1 MRVSLQRSELSRLL
15 AAVTKVVD
23 TKNTIPLLSHVLL
36 VVDGETADIRATDL
50 DIEASAWVAVQGYE
64 TDDDSTTSHQFAVP
78 GRDFADI
85 VRRLAA
91 DTVQLELDGQWLW
104 IKGGRSKFKLPTL
117 LGDDFPSLSTPDPE
131 SGVEFTADLAALTK
145 RVSWAVGPHDT
156 YALEGVFLHSNGT
169 LTAVAT
175 DARRLVRADGPDAPQ
190 FDGVIL
196 PTKLLANLP
205 AGEVDVLIGDDK
217 IAIRQGA
224 LVMVSKLIAG
234 TYPDYRKLW
243 PVDQAYS
250 MHVGRQEMKA
260 AVERV
265 AALSDEDRGRGVLL
279 SVVPGQV
286 VLSVESHTRGLAE
299 EEVPVDY
306 NGEPYDVG
314 FNVAFLSEMLGAV
327 PGDRLEIQLGGRRGA
342 NFNGAPGFAGCLMYF
357 ELGRAA

>member
-15 AAVTKVVD
+15 ASVTKVVD

-36 VVDGETADIRATDL
+36 IVDAETMDIRATDL
-50 DIEASAWVAVQGYE
+50 DIEASAWLAVEGY
-64 TDDDSTTSHQFAVP
+64 DAAQPTTTIAVP

-91 DTVQLELDGQWLW
+91 DVVQLELDGQWLW
-104 IKGGRSKFKLPTL
+104 VKGGRSKFKLPTL
-117 LGDDFPSLSTPDPE
+117 LGDSFPSLPLPE
-131 SGVEFTADLAALTK
+131 DGVEFTADLAGLTK

-156 YALEGVFLHSNGT
+156 YALEGVFLHSDGV

-175 DARRLVRADGPDAPQ
+175 DAKRLVRVDGPEAPV
-190 FDGVIL
+190 FPGVIL

-205 AGEVDVLIGDDK
+205 AGEVDVLVGADK

-234 TYPDYRKLW
+234 TYPDYRRLW
-243 PVDQAYS
+243 PNDQSYS
-250 MHVGRQEMKA
+250 MRVGRVDLRS

-279 SVVPGQV
+279 SVVPGQA

-299 EEVPVDY
+299 EELPVEY

-314 FNVAFLSEMLGAV
+314 FNVGFLAEMLGAV
-327 PGDRLEIQLGGRRGA
+327 PGTDVEIQLGGKRGA

-357 ELGRAA
+357 ELGRVA